1 MQGVPWSGRYIF
13 FILVLATTVLLLWRC
28 CIRPPRRETDL
39 DYNGR
44 GKRFVRA
51 IVLMLAA
58 ASRVVKRVSAL
69 LDESRA
75 KLKIMIT
82 FYQIVSH
89 IEHTYHVQ
97 YPEAVHKVL
106 SAIPLSLSNLGGF
119 LQVLPIF
126 RTVCFGLDL
135 HGLLLVS
142 IMAPIALA
150 LVPVIVTKLRGH
162 SAVSVVHLILGWSF
176 LVYPTIVAMGF
187 NAIGECDCFTNVA
200 TGGDGGNSTCFLRA
214 NYNEECTP
222 SGTLTG
228 WPVNSAITN
237 LAFVAIVLYGV
248 GVPLVHLALV
258 MRDRDAIVNDKPL
271 IGLSAKISFLHADYS
286 PNVFWWEFVESM
298 KKLVLTGI
306 LALLAPGSLLQIFVA
321 IVITFV
327 VLMLQSLVSPMK
339 TASDN
344 VLAFLS
350 AVMLALVFIGSAF
363 FQAMAKVEEASPTR
377 EGNVDDS
384 DIAET
389 LLIPGLL
396 IGAVLVIALATVV
409 TFILRL
415 RALRAANM
423 PTRTAP
429 DEVQPLPPLRTQ
441 LLSDVD
447 SAADAGAFLRERTRN
462 GAYDVELN
470 DAATAAARPQG
481 ASAEEEA
488 PVAQNKASVEQDD
501 L

>member
-1 MQGVPWSGRYIF
+1 
-13 FILVLATTVLLLWRC
+13 
-28 CIRPPRRETDL
+28 
-39 DYNGR
+39 
-44 GKRFVRA
+44 
-51 IVLMLAA
+51 
-58 ASRVVKRVSAL
+58 
-69 LDESRA
+69 
-75 KLKIMIT
+75 
-82 FYQIVSH
+82 
-89 IEHTYHVQ
+89 
-97 YPEAVHKVL
+97 
-106 SAIPLSLSNLGGF
+106 
-119 LQVLPIF
+119 
-126 RTVCFGLDL
+126 
-135 HGLLLVS
+135 
-142 IMAPIALA
+142 
-150 LVPVIVTKLRGH
+150 
-162 SAVSVVHLILGWSF
+162 
-176 LVYPTIVAMGF
+176 
-187 NAIGECDCFTNVA
+187 
-200 TGGDGGNSTCFLRA
+200 
-214 NYNEECTP
+214 
-222 SGTLTG
+222 
-228 WPVNSAITN
+228 
-237 LAFVAIVLYGV
+237 
-248 GVPLVHLALV
+248 
-258 MRDRDAIVNDKPL
+258 
-271 IGLSAKISFLHADYS
+271 
-286 PNVFWWEFVESM
+286 M

-377 EGNVDDS
+377 EAHGDDG

-447 SAADAGAFLRERTRN
+447 SAADAGALRERTRN

-470 DAATAAARPQG
+470 DAAAAAARAQG
-481 ASAEEEA
+481 ARMAPAEEA
-488 PVAQNKASVEQDD
+488 PVAQNKVSVEPDD